1 MSLSDPDHMPRR
13 PGRPQAQPLKTTS
26 VVIYA
31 TLLLLAITI
40 PRALVN
46 WSKNFEPNVAQEAVL
61 RMAEAIQSMSH
72 RIGADWLYREG
83 REDFLELT
91 GKRDD

>member
-1 MSLSDPDHMPRR
+1 MSLTDPDHMPRL
-13 PGRPQAQPLKTTS
+13 PGRPQPQPLKTTS

-31 TLLLLAITI
+31 TLILLAITI

-46 WSKNFEPNVAQEAVL
+46 WSKNFEPNATQEAAL
-61 RMAEAIQSMSH
+61 RVAEAIQSLSR
-72 RIGADWLYREG
+72 RIGADWLFARG
-83 REDFLELT
+83 REVFLEET

>member
-1 MSLSDPDHMPRR
+1 LSLTDPDHMPRL

-31 TLLLLAITI
+31 TLLLLAVTI

-46 WSKNFEPNVAQEAVL
+46 WSKNFEPNVAQETVL
-61 RMAEAIQSMSH
+61 RVAEAIQSMSQ
-72 RIGADWLYREG
+72 RVGADWLYREG
-83 REDFLELT
+83 RKEFLELT

>member
-1 MSLSDPDHMPRR
+1 MSLSDPDHMPRL
-13 PGRPQAQPLKTTS
+13 PGRPQARPLETTS
-26 VVIYA
+26 MVIYA

-83 REDFLELT
+83 RKGFLELT

>member
-1 MSLSDPDHMPRR
+1 LSLPDPDHVPET

-26 VVIYA
+26 LVIYA
-31 TLLLLAITI
+31 TLILLAITI

-46 WSKNFEPNVAQEAVL
+46 WSKNFEPNRAQEATL
-61 RMAEAIQSMSH
+61 RVAETIQSLSQ
-72 RIGADWLYREG
+72 RIGADWVFREG
-83 REDFLELT
+83 REVFLKET

>member
-1 MSLSDPDHMPRR
+1 MSLSDPDHMPPP
-13 PGRPQAQPLKTTS
+13 PGRPQARALETTS

-31 TLLLLAITI
+31 TLILLAITI

-61 RMAEAIQSMSH
+61 RVAEAIQSMSH
-72 RIGADWLYREG
+72 RIGADWLYLKG
-83 REDFLELT
+83 RKAFLELT

>member
-1 MSLSDPDHMPRR
+1 LSLTDPDHMPRL
-13 PGRPQAQPLKTTS
+13 PGRPQPRPLKTTS

-31 TLLLLAITI
+31 TLLLLAVTI

-46 WSKNFEPNVAQEAVL
+46 WSKNFEPNVAQEAAL
-61 RMAEAIQSMSH
+61 RVAEAIQSLSQ
-72 RIGADWLYREG
+72 RVGADWLYREG
-83 REDFLELT
+83 RKEFLELT